1 MFVFPSFFL
10 DFLGQAISGKDNEFT
25 PVFSYEDFERE
36 AIQGLYE
43 KKQYL
48 GEDGIFTPLLKHFL
62 EKALSAEL
70 QAHLKEEPY
79 NKRNGLSS
87 KRVKSSSGE
96 FDLVTPRD
104 RTGSFTPEIV
114 SKRQVVVGDDLCE
127 KILSM
132 YGKGMSYNDIKKYL
146 SEIYGLSFSPAQM
159 TEITDQIIPE
169 LEEWQSRPLDQ
180 IYAIVWFDAIHYKV
194 KENSRVTTKAL
205 YNVFA
210 VNMEGQRE
218 LLGIYVSESESASFW
233 LSVMQDLQLRGV
245 EDMLIVC
252 TDNLKGFSEAISSI
266 FPQTIVQSCIVHQV
280 RNTLKYAA
288 RKDYRSLVDDMKA
301 IYTCA
306 GIEQAEVKLT
316 EFAEKWEEK
325 YPVAVKSWQ
334 ANWYKLS
341 SFFEFGKDIRRLMY
355 TTNPIENVHRQ
366 MRKITKTKGSFSSD
380 MALKKL
386 IYLVIREINKAP
398 KGKIPGWGLIL
409 SQLTIKFEN
418 RISLAQK

>member
-1 MFVFPSFFL
+1 M
-10 DFLGQAISGKDNEFT
+10 KEEEEFT

-245 EDMLIVC
+245 EDMLIAC

-341 SFFEFGKDIRRLMY
+341 SFFEFGKDIRRLIY

>member
-1 MFVFPSFFL
+1 MKEEEV
-10 DFLGQAISGKDNEFT
+10 T

-245 EDMLIVC
+245 EDMLIAC

-306 GIEQAEVKLT
+306 GIEQAEVKLS

-341 SFFEFGKDIRRLMY
+341 SFFEFGKDIRRLIY

>member
-1 MFVFPSFFL
+1 M
-10 DFLGQAISGKDNEFT
+10 KEEEEEEFT

-159 TEITDQIIPE
+159 SEITDQIIPE
-169 LEEWQSRPLDQ
+169 LEEWQSRPLDE

-245 EDMLIVC
+245 EDMLIAC

-306 GIEQAEVKLT
+306 GIAQAEVKLS

-325 YPVAVKSWQ
+325 YPVVVKSWQ

-341 SFFEFGKDIRRLMY
+341 SFFEFGKDIRRLIY

>member
-1 MFVFPSFFL
+1 MKKEEV
-10 DFLGQAISGKDNEFT
+10 T
-25 PVFSYEDFERE
+25 PAFSYEDFERE

-48 GEDGIFTPLLKHFL
+48 GEEGIFTPLLKHFL

-70 QAHLKEEPY
+70 QAHLNEEPD

-159 TEITDQIIPE
+159 SEITDQIIPE
-169 LEEWQSRPLDQ
+169 LEEWQSRPLDE

-245 EDMLIVC
+245 EDMLIAC

-306 GIEQAEVKLT
+306 SIAQAEVKLS

-325 YPVAVKSWQ
+325 YPVVVKSWQ

-386 IYLVIREINKAP
+386 IYLVIREINKAA
-398 KGKIPGWGLIL
+398 KGKVPGWGLIL

>member
-1 MFVFPSFFL
+1 M
-10 DFLGQAISGKDNEFT
+10 KEEEEEEFT

-245 EDMLIVC
+245 EDMLIAC

-341 SFFEFGKDIRRLMY
+341 SFFEFGKDIRRLIY

>member
-1 MFVFPSFFL
+1 MKKEEV
-10 DFLGQAISGKDNEFT
+10 T
-25 PVFSYEDFERE
+25 PAFSYEDFERE

-48 GEDGIFTPLLKHFL
+48 VEDGIFTPLLKHFL

-70 QAHLKEEPY
+70 QAHLNEEPD

-159 TEITDQIIPE
+159 SEITDQIIPE
-169 LEEWQSRPLDQ
+169 LEEWQSRPLDE

-245 EDMLIVC
+245 EDMLIAC

-306 GIEQAEVKLT
+306 GIAQAEVKLS

-325 YPVAVKSWQ
+325 YPVVVKSWQ

-398 KGKIPGWGLIL
+398 KGKVPGWGLIL

>member
-1 MFVFPSFFL
+1 MKEEEV
-10 DFLGQAISGKDNEFT
+10 T

-245 EDMLIVC
+245 EDMLIAC

-306 GIEQAEVKLT
+306 GIEQAEVKLS

>member
-1 MFVFPSFFL
+1 MKKEEV
-10 DFLGQAISGKDNEFT
+10 T
-25 PVFSYEDFERE
+25 PAFSYEDFERE

-70 QAHLKEEPY
+70 QAHLNEEPD

-132 YGKGMSYNDIKKYL
+132 YGKGMSYNYIKKYL

-159 TEITDQIIPE
+159 SEITDQIIPE
-169 LEEWQSRPLDQ
+169 LEEWQSRPLDE

-245 EDMLIVC
+245 EDMLIAC
-252 TDNLKGFSEAISSI
+252 TDNLKGFSESISSI

-306 GIEQAEVKLT
+306 GIAQAEVKLS

-325 YPVAVKSWQ
+325 YPVVVKSWQ

-386 IYLVIREINKAP
+386 IYLVIREINKAT
-398 KGKIPGWGLIL
+398 KGKVPGWGLIL